1 MNEVM
6 LAHLSLLNPFVKPHY
21 SESEGII
28 VNMIKEKLLSNETV
42 ASFYFYGGASPFALP
57 F

>member
-1 MNEVM
+1 M

-21 SESEGII
+21 SGSEGII
-28 VNMIKEKLLSNETV
+28 VNMIMEELLNETI
-42 ASFYFYGGASPFALP
+42 ASFYFYGGASLFSLP

>member
-6 LAHLSLLNPFVKPHY
+6 LAHLSLLNPLVKPRY
-21 SESEGII
+21 SGSKGII
-28 VNMIKEKLLSNETV
+28 VNMIKEELLSNETV